1 MKSSLVTH
9 CKRHL
14 FLVEEHQ
21 FIGGTE
27 IPEVFASE
35 PPTADNVSFGIQ
47 DFLSASK
54 RAYVLLAFLVYF
66 LCVPDHVSSSMRS
79 FYWT

>member
-35 PPTADNVSFGIQ
+35 PPTVDNVS
-47 DFLSASK
+47 FLSASK
-54 RAYVLLAFLVYF
+54 RAYVLLTFLVYL
-66 LCVPDHVSSSMRS
+66 LCVSDHVSSSMQS